1 MNIHPGV
8 VGIDISKFHL
18 DVFDPRVGRAERFD
32 NTAEAA
38 EALAERLAAA
48 GDRAV
53 MEATGTYDRTLRLA
67 LAAAGV
73 GFSRVNPGQ
82 ARAFAKAAGILAKT
96 DAVDA
101 RMLSLMGQALELRPD
116 QTPEAE
122 RERLGRLHRRRDQLV
137 AMRAQER
144 NRRKEWADEEMA
156 VSIDEHLAWLSHQ
169 IAELDGQIRRLIR
182 ASHRLAQLE
191 QLLRSIPGVGPVAAV
206 SAIALVPE
214 LGTRSPKTI
223 AALVGLAPYNADS
236 GARRGQRS
244 IRGGRKRVRDA
255 FYMAAVAASRSSGRF
270 GRFYAALRKAGKP
283 AKVALI
289 AVARKLLVTA
299 NAVIR
304 DQLAFQP

>member
-1 MNIHPGV
+1 MSIHPGV

-18 DVFDPRVGRAERFD
+18 DLFDPRVGRPERID

-38 EALAERLAAA
+38 AALAGRLAAA

-53 MEATGTYDRTLRLA
+53 MEATGSYDRALREA
-67 LAAAGV
+67 LRTAGV

-82 ARAFAKAAGILAKT
+82 ARAFARAAGFLAKT

-101 RMLSLMGQALELRPD
+101 RMLALMGQALELRPD
-116 QTPEAE
+116 AAPEAE

-144 NRRKEWADEEMA
+144 NRRKEWADEEIA
-156 VSIDEHLAWLSHQ
+156 ASIDEHIAWLARQ

-182 ASHRLAQLE
+182 SSPMLSPLE

-214 LGTRSPKTI
+214 LGRRSPKTI

-255 FYMAAVAASRSSGRF
+255 FYMAAVAASRSDGRF
-270 GRFYAALRKAGKP
+270 GRFYAALRQAGKP
-283 AKVALI
+283 PKVAFI
-289 AVARKLLVTA
+289 ALARKLLVTA
-299 NAVIR
+299 NALVR
-304 DQLAFQP
+304 DQLVFQP